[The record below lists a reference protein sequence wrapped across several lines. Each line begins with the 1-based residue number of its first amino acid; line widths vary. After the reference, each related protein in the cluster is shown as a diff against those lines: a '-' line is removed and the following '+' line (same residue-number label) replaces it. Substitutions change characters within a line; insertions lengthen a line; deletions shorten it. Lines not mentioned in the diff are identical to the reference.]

1 MLTELR
7 VKNYALIRAMV
18 FTPGAGLNVITGET
32 GAGKSILLGALGL
45 ILGNRADQSVLLN
58 QDEKCVVEGFF
69 EPLPEGLLA
78 WLEAQDMDAAMQ
90 LILRREIIPGGRSRS
105 FINDTPAS
113 LQQMKEAGNFL
124 VEIQT
129 QHSGLL
135 LADNERQRNI
145 LDHWAGNKELL
156 QHCAADFQ
164 ALQQLKQE
172 LHALQHEQSRLIQE
186 RDFNQFQLAEIE
198 ALKPEAGEMPLL
210 ESEIARLTHAGDI
223 GKAAHE
229 AAQVLDEDPDAIV
242 PLIGRVRNLLKP
254 YMELHP
260 AFAPAVERL
269 NQAALDLRELAR
281 EMHAVAETSEQDPV
295 RLESLNERQY
305 KLQHLLKKH
314 QLDDTEGLLLL
325 QEKLQAAAMREL
337 GLDENIEHLKKA
349 VEKGEER
356 LKDTAR
362 TLHTRRSEAI
372 AGLEREVR
380 KLLTAMEMPDA
391 ALEIKLEPLPE
402 PGIAGG
408 DRVVIYFRSAKTL
421 PMQPLHKVASGGE
434 ISRLTFSLQCAI
446 GNKAG
451 SPLMIFD
458 EADTGVSGQVALSLG
473 KMMKELAVHHQ
484 VITITHLP
492 QVASAGNTHFHVTKK
507 NDGEL
512 PGSAITQLTQDARV
526 YELARMLS
534 GHTPGTAALENAA
547 ELLRQA

>member
-7 VKNYALIRAMV
+7 VKNYALIRDLV
-18 FTPGAGLNVITGET
+18 FTPGPGLNVITGET
-32 GAGKSILLGALGL
+32 GAGKSILLGAFGL
-45 ILGNRADQSVLLN
+45 ILGNRADQAVLLN
-58 QDEKCVVEGFF
+58 QEEKCVVEGVF
-69 EPLPEGLLA
+69 EALPESLLE
-78 WLEAQDMDAAMQ
+78 WLAAQDMDTAPQ
-90 LILRREIIPGGRSRS
+90 LILRREIVPGGRSRS

-113 LQQMKEAGNFL
+113 LQQLKEAGNFL

-135 LADNERQRNI
+135 LADTDRQREI
-145 LDHWAGNKELL
+145 VDHWAGSKLLL
-156 QHCAADFQ
+156 QESAAAWQ
-164 ALQQLKQE
+164 ALQLTRQE
-172 LHALQHEQSRLIQE
+172 LQVLQSEQSRLLQE

-198 ALKPEAGEMPLL
+198 ALKPQAGELPEL
-210 ESEIARLTHAGDI
+210 ESEISRLTHAGDI

-229 AAQVLDEDPDAIV
+229 SARILDEDPDAIV
-242 PLIGRVRNLLKP
+242 PLIGRVRSLLKP
-254 YMELHP
+254 YSELHP
-260 AFAPAVERL
+260 AFAPAIERL

-281 EMHAVAETSEQDPV
+281 ELAAVAEGSEQDPEK
-295 RLESLNERQY
+295 LERLNERLY

-314 QLDDTEGLLLL
+314 QLDGTEGLLEL
-325 QEKLQAAAMREL
+325 QEKLHATALRESGLEEQIEQLRQAA
-337 GLDENIEHLKKA
+337 
-349 VEKGEER
+349 EKGEER
-356 LKDTAR
+356 LKAAALQ
-362 TLHTRRSEAI
+362 LHQQRELAI
-372 AGLEREVR
+372 PGLEQEV
-380 KLLTAMEMPDA
+380 KNLLAAMEMPDA
-391 ALEIKLEPLPE
+391 ALEIRLEPLPE
-402 PGIAGG
+402 PGPNGA
-408 DRVVIYFRSAKTL
+408 DRIVVYFRSAKAL

-534 GHTPGTAALENAA
+534 GHTPGAAALENAA

>member
-1 MLTELR
+1 MLAELR
-7 VKNYALIRAMV
+7 VKNYALIRNLV
-18 FTPGAGLNVITGET
+18 FKPGNGLNVITGET

-45 ILGNRADQSVLLN
+45 ILGNRADQAVLLN
-58 QDEKCVVEGFF
+58 QNEKCVVEGLF
-69 EPLPEGLLA
+69 EPLPDALLA
-78 WLEAQDMDAAMQ
+78 WLETQDMDAAPQ

-113 LQQMKEAGNFL
+113 LQQLKEAGNFL

-135 LADNERQRNI
+135 LADSERQREM
-145 LDHWAGNKELL
+145 LDHWAGSKDLLQACANEWNTLQHIRQELL
-156 QHCAADFQ
+156 
-164 ALQQLKQE
+164 ALQN
-172 LHALQHEQSRLIQE
+172 EQSRLLQE

-198 ALKPEAGEMPLL
+198 ALKPQAGEMDALQA
-210 ESEIARLTHAGDI
+210 EISRLTHAGDI

-229 AAQVLDEDPDAIV
+229 SAQILDEDPEAIV
-242 PLIGRVRNLLKP
+242 PLIARVRALLKP
-254 YMELHP
+254 YSELHP
-260 AFAPAVERL
+260 AFAPAMERL

-281 EMHAVAETSEQDPV
+281 EMNAVAEASEQDPE
-295 RLESLNERQY
+295 RLETMNERLY

-325 QEKLQAAAMREL
+325 QDNLQAAALRES
-337 GLDENIEHLKKA
+337 GLDENIERLKQA
-349 VEKGEER
+349 AAKGEEK
-356 LKDTAR
+356 LKNAALA
-362 TLHTRRSEAI
+362 LHQRRAEAVP
-372 AGLEREVR
+372 GLEQEVH

-391 ALEIKLEPLPE
+391 ALEIRLETLPE
-402 PGIAGG
+402 SGIAGS
-408 DRVVIYFRSAKTL
+408 DRVVIYFRSAKAL

-473 KMMKELAVHHQ
+473 NMMKQLAAHHQ

-507 NDGEL
+507 TDGEL
-512 PGSAITQLTQDARV
+512 PGSAITLLDEDARI

-534 GHTPGTAALENAA
+534 GHTPGAAALENAA

>member
-7 VKNYALIRAMV
+7 VKNYALIRDLV
-18 FTPGAGLNVITGET
+18 FTPGPGLNVITGET

-45 ILGNRADQSVLLN
+45 ILGNRADQAVLLN
-58 QDEKCVVEGFF
+58 QEEKCIVEGVFDA
-69 EPLPEGLLA
+69 LPDGLRD
-78 WLEAQDMDAAMQ
+78 WLEEQDMDAAPQ
-90 LILRREIIPGGRSRS
+90 LILRREIVPGGRSRS

-113 LQQMKEAGNFL
+113 LQQLKEAGNFL

-135 LADNERQRNI
+135 LADSERQREI
-145 LDHWAGNKELL
+145 VDHWAGNKSMLGETSSAW
-156 QHCAADFQ
+156 QE
-164 ALQQLKQE
+164 LQQIRQE
-172 LHALQHEQSRLIQE
+172 LQGLLNEQSRLLQE

-198 ALKPEAGEMPLL
+198 ALKPQPGELAELEA
-210 ESEIARLTHAGDI
+210 EIGRLTHAGDI

-229 AAQVLDEDPDAIV
+229 SARILDDDPDAIV
-242 PLIGRVRNLLKP
+242 PLIGRVRSLLKP
-254 YMELHP
+254 FSDLHP
-260 AFAPAVERL
+260 AFAPAAERL

-281 EMHAVAETSEQDPV
+281 EMQAVAEGSEQDPE
-295 RLESLNERQY
+295 RLEHLNERLY

-314 QLDDTEGLLLL
+314 QLDDTEGLLRL
-325 QEKLQAAAMREL
+325 QESLQTAALRES
-337 GLDENIEHLKKA
+337 GLEAHIQELRLRLA
-349 VEKGEER
+349 AGEER
-356 LKDTAR
+356 LQQASR
-362 TLHTRRSEAI
+362 ALHEKRLAAI
-372 AGLEREVR
+372 PGLEQEVK
-380 KLLTAMEMPDA
+380 KLLTALEMPDA
-391 ALEIKLEPLPE
+391 ALEIRLEPLAE
-402 PGIAGG
+402 PGQYGG
-408 DRVVIYFRSAKTL
+408 DRVVIYFRSAQAL

-473 KMMKELAVHHQ
+473 KMMKELAAHHQ

-507 NDGEL
+507 TDGEI
-512 PGSAITQLTQDARV
+512 PGSAITLLAQDARV

-534 GHTPGTAALENAA
+534 GHTPGAAALENAA
-547 ELLRQA
+547 ELLRQG